1 MMGVPLAIGDDE
13 LNQPNRAGGIAVRL
27 FLYLLVVWASLLL
40 AQSLGG
46 GLPDILTNLTAALGQ
61 PFAIQWTER
70 SLISILICSA
80 LYAAALCY
88 VSANQGKRRDGAEH
102 GSASWGTPRQV
113 NAMFAQKQNKLLT
126 QNVRL
131 GLDTHKHRRSL
142 NVLVIGGSGAGK
154 SRSYVKPNILEANTN
169 YVITDPKSEVLCWPG
184 GTWWYAARPRRHG
197 ERQIRDTGILRPG

>member
-1 MMGVPLAIGDDE
+1 M
-13 LNQPNRAGGIAVRL
+13 NQQTRTGRLVVCL
-27 FLYLLVVWASLLL
+27 FLYAFVVWAALLL

-46 GLPDILTNLTAALGQ
+46 GLPDILANLTTALEH
-61 PFAIQWTER
+61 PFAIHWAEQ
-70 SLISILICSA
+70 SLVSILICSA

-88 VSANQGKRRDGAEH
+88 LSANQGRTRDGAEH
-102 GSASWGTPRQV
+102 GSAAWGTPQQV

-154 SRSYVKPNILEANTN
+154 TRYVVKPNIYEANAS
-169 YVITDPKSEVLCWPG
+169 YIATDPKG
-184 GTWWYAARPRRHG
+184 GATRS
-197 ERQIRDTGILRPG
+197 

>member
-1 MMGVPLAIGDDE
+1 M
-13 LNQPNRAGGIAVRL
+13 NQQTRTGRLVVCL
-27 FLYLLVVWASLLL
+27 FLYAFVVWAALLL

-46 GLPDILTNLTAALGQ
+46 GLPDILANLTAALEH
-61 PFAIQWTER
+61 PFAIRWTKQ
-70 SLISILICSA
+70 SLVSILICTA

-88 VSANQGKRRDGAEH
+88 LSANQGRTRDGAEH
-102 GSASWGTPRQV
+102 GSAAWGTSRQV

-154 SRSYVKPNILEANTN
+154 SRSFVKPSASVRAE
-169 YVITDPKSEVLCWPG
+169 
-184 GTWWYAARPRRHG
+184 
-197 ERQIRDTGILRPG
+197 